1 MCSDRQ
7 FKNTNSHFQ
16 CLEVDIFV
24 PKIYCW
30 NYEEKSYN
38 VSEYFSFMPK
48 TIPSSRVLE
57 TQNPETQNPEPRAS
71 ELQMPF
77 SYGVLNILLKIQ
89 IMLDYGLPN
98 LILTT
103 SNLYAISHSHIHMRG
118 LKKLWAYQESCW
130 GWGPLHWPRSRCC
143 PWARS
148 GAGSPPG
155 RCLKLSEIGLVK
167 ARQ

>member
-30 NYEEKSYN
+30 NYEKKSYN

-77 SYGVLNILLKIQ
+77 SYGVLNNITKDTNYAGLWTTQPHLHNFKFVCYQSFSHPYERLKEALSLPGVLL
-89 IMLDYGLPN
+89 GLGAAP
-98 LILTT
+98 LASFSLL
-103 SNLYAISHSHIHMRG
+103 SLSSFRG
-118 LKKLWAYQESCW
+118 RVSS
-130 GWGPLHWPRSRCC
+130 GPLPETVRVRF
-143 PWARS
+143 
-148 GAGSPPG
+148 G
-155 RCLKLSEIGLVK
+155 
-167 ARQ
+167 